1 MIDEQKIYHLL
12 GRYIGIREADSNGMY
27 PDPEHDFWIPMTEEL
42 SKNIDET
49 IVFLEKLEPIE
60 FLYTLEVLD
69 DLIEKTKS
77 HKLLESV
84 KRIGKEKGID
94 DDVLEMQI
102 HMASLLLD

>member
-1 MIDEQKIYHLL
+1 MIDEQKIHRLL
-12 GRYIGIREADSNGMY
+12 ARHISFREASLHGMY

-94 DDVLEMQI
+94 DDHLEMQI
-102 HMASLLLD
+102 HLASLLLD